1 MAKVVRVITPVF
13 FSENEPYVIVLF
25 VEEFENK
32 FRTAMCSNPRYIA
45 IYDVHKFH
53 PELNVFEAKERFM
66 EEMRVGQSEEINLRE
81 FTILDLTDNEYT
93 SVRYSA
99 TYSKEQDFRIGVYK
113 GYNERE
119 TAKKVLNLFLKHH
132 MIRLCD

>member
-1 MAKVVRVITPVF
+1 MAKVVKVITPVF

-66 EEMRVGQSEEINLRE
+66 EEMRVGQSEEINLRI
-81 FTILDLTDNEYT
+81 FTISNLTDNEYT

-99 TYSKEQDFRIGVYK
+99 TNSKEQDFRIGVYDD
-113 GYNERE
+113 YNERE
-119 TAKKVLNLFLKHH
+119 TAKKVLNLFIKHH
-132 MIRLCD
+132 LVRLCD

>member
-1 MAKVVRVITPVF
+1 MAKVVRVITPIF

-81 FTILDLTDNEYT
+81 FTISDLTDNEYT

-99 TYSKEQDFRIGVYK
+99 TYSKEQDFRIGVYDN
-113 GYNERE
+113 YNERE

-132 MIRLCD
+132 LLRLCD

>member
-1 MAKVVRVITPVF
+1 MAKVVRVITPMF

-32 FRTAMCSNPRYIA
+32 FITAMCSNPRYIA
-45 IYDVHKFH
+45 IYNVHEFQ
-53 PELNVFEAKERFM
+53 PELNIFEAKERFM

-81 FTILDLTDNEYT
+81 FTISDLTDNEYT

-99 TYSKEQDFRIGVYK
+99 TYSKEQDFRIGVYDN
-113 GYNERE
+113 YNERE
-119 TAKKVLNLFLKHH
+119 TAKKVLNLFLKHN

>member
-1 MAKVVRVITPVF
+1 MAKVVKVITPVF
-13 FSENEPYVIVLF
+13 FSEKEPYMVVLF

-81 FTILDLTDNEYT
+81 FTISDLTNNEYT

-99 TYSKEQDFRIGVYK
+99 TNSKEQDFRIGVYD